1 MGVLFAFY
9 YIVMFSLIPLGVA
22 PGGRYHASTW
32 QTVAQ
37 VVLIFGCVVFAV
49 STAKQKNFGS
59 KLRNGVLAYSI
70 ATLGS
75 NVFIAWWPR

>member
-9 YIVMFSLIPLGVA
+9 YVFMFALIPIGVA
-22 PGGRYHASTW
+22 PGGNYHASTW

-37 VVLIFGCVVFAV
+37 VVLIFGCVVFAL
-49 STAKQKNFGS
+49 STTKQKNSGS

-70 ATLGS
+70 ATFAS
-75 NVFIAWWPR
+75 NVCIAWWPR

>member
-22 PGGRYHASTW
+22 PGGSYHTSTW

-37 VVLIFGCVVFAV
+37 VVSIFVCVMLAV
-49 STAKQKNFGS
+49 RATEQKNFGS